1 MIESLAS
8 TMEAED
14 RLEKYAVQVALVR
27 EPGVHDRP
35 KLDSPEAVYR
45 TFASLANLDRECVV
59 AALLDGG
66 HRLNAIH
73 AVHIGTASQSLVG
86 MPDVFKAAILANAR
100 GVVLIHNHPSGSP
113 EPSTDDMELTR
124 RVKESGELLG
134 IPLFDHVI
142 VAAEGYTSLRRRNA
156 L

>member
-1 MIESLAS
+1 MIESLVSA
-8 TMEAED
+8 MEEED
-14 RLEKYAVQVALVR
+14 SLEKYAVQVALVR

-35 KLDSPEAVYR
+35 TLDTPEAVYR
-45 TFASLANLDRECVV
+45 TFASLADLDRECVV

-100 GVVLIHNHPSGSP
+100 GVVLIHNHPSGLP
-113 EPSTDDMELTR
+113 EPSNDDMELTR
-124 RVKESGELLG
+124 RVKETGELLG
-134 IPLFDHVI
+134 IPLLDHVI
-142 VAAEGYTSLRRRNA
+142 VAAEGYTSLRRRHA

>member
-1 MIESLAS
+1 
-8 TMEAED
+8 
-14 RLEKYAVQVALVR
+14 
-27 EPGVHDRP
+27 
-35 KLDSPEAVYR
+35 VYR
-45 TFASLANLDRECVV
+45 AFASLADLDRECVV
-59 AALLDGG
+59 AVLLDTG
-66 HRLNAIH
+66 HRLNAMH

-142 VAAEGYTSLRRRNA
+142 VAAEGYTSLRRRHA